1 MSMLYSQ
8 AEYQLYSQ
16 QRLWTQHQLV
26 VDWYMSGSKESRL
39 EEDTAIVNNMPV
51 LQDQ

>member
-16 QRLWTQHQLV
+16 QKLKTKHQLV
-26 VDWYMSGSKESRL
+26 AVWYMSGSKASPL
-39 EEDTAIVNNMPV
+39 EEDTTIVNNIPV
-51 LQDQ
+51 LQD